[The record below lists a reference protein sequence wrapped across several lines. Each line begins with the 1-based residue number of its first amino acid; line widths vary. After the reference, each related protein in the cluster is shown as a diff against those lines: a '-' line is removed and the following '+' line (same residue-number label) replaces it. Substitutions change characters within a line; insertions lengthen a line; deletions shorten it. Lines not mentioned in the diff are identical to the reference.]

1 MYAATVFRPE
11 RGYGLWEKGNKE
23 KGPRTGQL
31 LAWRCFLNRD
41 VGSATQADQGGL
53 AEARALEVQG
63 IEGAWKQQTHLKK

>member
-41 VGSATQADQGGL
+41 VGVRPKQT
-53 AEARALEVQG
+53 RVALLRRG
-63 IEGAWKQQTHLKK
+63 PWKFRGSKVPGNSKHI